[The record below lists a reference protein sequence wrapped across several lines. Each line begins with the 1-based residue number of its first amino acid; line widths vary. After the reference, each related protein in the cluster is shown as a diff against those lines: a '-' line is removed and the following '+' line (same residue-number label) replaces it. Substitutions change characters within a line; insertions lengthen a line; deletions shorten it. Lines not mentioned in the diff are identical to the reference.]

1 MKQINKCHWLV
12 EDNCYMYLTN
22 TSLIDIHSIN
32 GCHHFFLNAVY
43 IISVLNVKKTN
54 LFSTAE
60 TGLIKLD

>member
-1 MKQINKCHWLV
+1 
-12 EDNCYMYLTN
+12 MYLTN